1 MPNYPPHGLSPHET
15 HCSQHLTPDLEFAYN
30 DADAIRSYVTKSL
43 GFRERNII
51 DLRDA
56 SLTQLN
62 AVFGRYGKHKAKAYS
77 YVRPGKSDLVVFY
90 SGHGVPGLKD
100 NKGYLL
106 PVNADPDLV
115 EHTSY
120 PIDVMPA
127 NLAKINI

>member
-1 MPNYPPHGLSPHET
+1 M
-15 HCSQHLTPDLEFAYN
+15 DFALD
-30 DADAIRSYVTKSL
+30 DADAIRSYGIKSL

-62 AVFGRYGKHKAKAYS
+62 AVFDRHGKYEAKAYS

-90 SGHGVPGLKD
+90 SGNGVPGLKD
-100 NKGYLL
+100 NRGCLL

-115 EHTSY
+115 EHTSC
-120 PIDVMPA
+120 PIDVMLA
-127 NLAKINI
+127 NLAKINIRSTTTNN